1 MHGLNIKL
9 VVVEEVFVDVLN
21 IVSPFV
27 VEPELISRLQLL
39 GKSVVHNYR
48 GVLDVLQLEVRF
60 LLLFI
65 FE

>member
-9 VVVEEVFVDVLN
+9 VVVEEVFVDVFN